1 MRTSY
6 FITLCFSLL
15 SLTAFAP
22 QSLLAD
28 DPLTTKERYRGLS
41 VGQWVLLQNEYV
53 FGENL
58 GDGSD
63 IPNPYKNVL
72 LLPESIGQFV
82 PYHEVS
88 VSEETALVVP
98 FAFFVG
104 EVYVDGTYDTPE
116 QWADFFEE
124 YINTT
129 ALTVKLDGETIVDG
143 FYADL
148 SEYFVGP
155 EYYNNPIMY
164 TEPQDREGFPQAAGA
179 IWAIVAGT
187 VLPPLDEGEHTIEII
202 ESSIDST
209 ETITYR
215 IFVNEEMEED
225 DDDDDDDEEQGDDRQ
240 RGSNDDDRKRPKKR
254 RR

>member
-1 MRTSY
+1 RSFGDFLRKVLHSVRIHRLPAVHQIAQHQSTVPPARHSAKNSHYNSGSFKSRFDGALKETRPSY

-15 SLTAFAP
+15 SLTALAP

-72 LLPESIGQFV
+72 LLPESIGEFA

-104 EVYVDGTYDTPE
+104 EVYVDGT
-116 QWADFFEE
+116 
-124 YINTT
+124 
-129 ALTVKLDGETIVDG
+129 
-143 FYADL
+143 
-148 SEYFVGP
+148 
-155 EYYNNPIMY
+155 
-164 TEPQDREGFPQAAGA
+164 
-179 IWAIVAGT
+179 
-187 VLPPLDEGEHTIEII
+187 VLPSLDEGEHTIEII
-202 ESSIDST
+202 ESSIDSN

-225 DDDDDDDEEQGDDRQ
+225 DDDDDDEEQGDDRR
-240 RGSNDDDRKRPKKR
+240 RGSNDDDRKRSKKR